1 MQFTTLGRVFEFG
14 PVLDT
19 WTSVGAPSISG
30 RDELWPGAELGKPN
44 HTQLLEW
51 NWVRVFTSLYLHF
64 LGL

>member
-1 MQFTTLGRVFEFG
+1 MQFTTLGRVFESG

-19 WTSVGAPSISG
+19 WTSVGAPSISR

-51 NWVRVFTSLYLHF
+51 N
-64 LGL
+64 